1 MIIFTMHALERM
13 KQRKISRD
21 EVLSCVEKPDK
32 ISKLN
37 DLYRAVKGE
46 DDKVLVVIYRKSNY
60 EDIIITAYRSSKKG
74 KYL

>member
-1 MIIFTMHALERM
+1 MRGKL
-13 KQRKISRD
+13 
-21 EVLSCVEKPDK
+21 DK

-37 DLYRAVKGE
+37 DLYRAVKRE